1 MSPNIS
7 KINIKSSLDSVLSN
21 SRIIVAKSIFEITDF
36 YKDIARQHVLFWED
50 NVPYLYKCVL
60 RSGFCNLNQVD
71 NVTLSSKLSYST
83 IVYIAGPQIYQR
95 IFNVDISSD
104 EVPDWIIKN
113 RHRIWPVGIDDD
125 ILDFTYRLYEK
136 SSSKYLYFCFVQKSI
151 ISAIEEYCNSRGLIA
166 SNILPRASLLLRIDN
181 DSANIDPDCIGL
193 NRGLLSDRIDRANGY
208 LRIYSQLNNEDISDK
223 PEAIL
228 QEPSSET
235 DQSDYRRS
243 EIDLS
248 DLFLSSTR
256 MQLLDKLDF
265 SVNRSLKINT
275 SFLHKLFKSL
285 LYGILSILLL
295 FVIANIYLSIKES
308 HYSEALAELEL
319 LQKNEKQIDVKIGS
333 LENELT
339 DYSNLLSKH
348 STYGLLIVDLS
359 KVIPDS
365 LWFRYLDITDNISGN
380 TTVVL
385 KGYTVD
391 RTKAAQL
398 ANRIESIDR
407 VVSVEINSL
416 NHIDDRVPEDIP
428 SRFSNSLYRFT
439 LTLEVEK

>member
-21 SRIIVAKSIFEITDF
+21 SRIIVAKSICEITDF
-36 YKDIARQHVLFWED
+36 YKGNTRQHILFWED
-50 NVPYLYKCVL
+50 NTPYLYEIISQYGLV
-60 RSGFCNLNQVD
+60 NLNQVD

-125 ILDFTYRLYEK
+125 TLDFTYELYENG
-136 SSSKYLYFCFVQKSI
+136 SSKYLYFCFVQKNI
-151 ISAIEEYCNSRGLIA
+151 ISAIEEYCNSHGLIA
-166 SNILPRASLLLRIDN
+166 SNILPRASLLLRIGN
-181 DSANIDPDCIGL
+181 DGASIDPDCIGL
-193 NRGLLSDRIDRANGY
+193 NRGLLSDRIDRVNGY

-235 DQSDYRRS
+235 DRSDYKRS

-248 DLFLSSTR
+248 LSSPR

-265 SVNRSLKINT
+265 SVNRSLKINIP
-275 SFLHKLFKSL
+275 FLHKLFKSL

-319 LQKNEKQIDVKIGS
+319 LQKNEKQLDIKIGS

-348 STYGLLIVDLS
+348 STYGLLIVDLA

-365 LWFRYLDITDNISGN
+365 LWLRYLDITDNISGN

-391 RTKAAQL
+391 RTKTAQL

-407 VVSVEINSL
+407 IVSVEINSL
-416 NHIDDRVPEDIP
+416 NYMEDRVPEDIP